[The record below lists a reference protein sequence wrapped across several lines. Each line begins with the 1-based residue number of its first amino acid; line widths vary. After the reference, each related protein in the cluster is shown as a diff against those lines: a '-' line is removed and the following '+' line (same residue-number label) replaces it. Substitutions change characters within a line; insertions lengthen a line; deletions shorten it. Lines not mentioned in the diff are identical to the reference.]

1 VAGVLAKWVNVCS
14 CPDFG
19 VIEPL
24 HVLAQHLHAQAVLPA
39 DDAARL
45 LEVVSAQAAA
55 EAQKRTKK
63 SAREQQEEEEATVSE
78 WTNAWRPNAQTT
90 TTTMKKKKKKDQRA
104 AAAEKSTASKAA
116 GKHKTTPPAQP
127 PPSQVSENTK
137 LLHEFFAARPRDLA
151 AALTARHWA
160 IFGPIPFLKLVRT
173 HSLASV
179 FLTPIS
185 LIYPLMYHDHDPYIF
200 ILFVHW

>member
-78 WTNAWRPNAQTT
+78 WTNAWHPNAQATT
-90 TTTMKKKKKKDQRA
+90 TTTMKKKKDQRA

-127 PPSQVSENTK
+127 PPSQMSENTK

-151 AALTARHWA
+151 AALTARHLA

-173 HSLASV
+173 HSLARD
-179 FLTPIS
+179 FITPITITILY
-185 LIYPLMYHDHDPYIF
+185 LISFIYHM
-200 ILFVHW
+200 